1 MNTHADNVSDEELA
15 KFEAHS
21 GDWWN
26 PRGPLRPLHA
36 MNPVRLSYLQAL
48 TPLDG
53 REILDA
59 GCGGGILAEAMAR
72 CGARVTGVD
81 ASAGAIGAARAHLAG
96 TDLQIDYRVCTAEQL
111 AESGG
116 ARFDAVTCMELLE
129 HVPDPGSLL
138 AACAMLLRPG
148 GHLVLST
155 INRTLRA
162 YLGAVLGAEYLLRLL
177 PRGTHDYARFIRPSE
192 LEHWLRACGLELMDV
207 TGIRYLPWVDH
218 CALSQDPSINYI
230 AHARLKD

>member
-1 MNTHADNVSDEELA
+1 MKSSTDNVAPDELA
-15 KFEAHS
+15 KFEARA
-21 GDWWN
+21 GDWWD
-26 PRGPLRPLHA
+26 PRGPLRPLHV
-36 MNPVRLSYLQAL
+36 MNPVRLEYLRSVMN
-48 TPLDG
+48 LDG
-53 REILDA
+53 SQVLDA

-72 CGARVTGVD
+72 AGAHVTGID
-81 ASAGAIGAARAHLAG
+81 AGAGAIDAARAHM
-96 TDLQIDYRVCTAEQL
+96 TTSDLQIDYQVCTVEQL

-129 HVPDPGSLL
+129 HVPRPDALL
-138 AACAMLLRPG
+138 AVCAGLLRPG

-155 INRTLRA
+155 LNRTLPA
-162 YLGAVLGAEYLLRLL
+162 YLGAILGAEYVFRLL

-192 LEHWLRACGLELMDV
+192 LEGWLRACGMQLMDV

-218 CALSQDPSINYI
+218 CTLVNDPSINYI